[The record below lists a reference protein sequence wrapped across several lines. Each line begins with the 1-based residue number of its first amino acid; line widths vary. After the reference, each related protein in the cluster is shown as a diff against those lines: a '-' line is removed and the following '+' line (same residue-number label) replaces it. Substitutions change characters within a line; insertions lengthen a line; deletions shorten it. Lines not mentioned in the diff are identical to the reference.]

1 MKHSNMHFICCS
13 NKVETMTLAEPI
25 VNSMLKLEEGLP
37 MYDAALQE
45 EVLVV
50 APLFLIIADNP
61 MASEL
66 CSHQG
71 SKANKFCRMCMV
83 KIMLLILCNFIN

>member
-1 MKHSNMHFICCS
+1 MES
-13 NKVETMTLAEPI
+13 L
-25 VNSMLKLEEGLP
+25 LKLEKGLP

-50 APLFLIIADNP
+50 APLLLIIGDNP

-66 CSHQG
+66 CNHQG
-71 SKANKFCRMCMV
+71 SKANKFCRMCMI
-83 KIMLLILCNFIN
+83 KI